1 MDEPLNKQ
9 EPFATHHCA
18 IPLSA
23 QLSDHRTQG
32 RAKHERVTEI
42 TGLRRYPLA
51 RRGFVMTSLISG
63 FTLATQ
69 RVEAQA
75 IQTDTDGIDAGEV
88 QIPVKDGQL
97 PAYYARPATGT
108 NFPVVLVNEEIFG
121 VHEYIKDTCRRFAK
135 LGYMAV
141 APEIYARI
149 ADLSKM
155 TDIQQIVREVI
166 SKKPDAEVYS
176 DLDATLA
183 WAAKNKGSAT
193 AIAETGFC
201 RGGRRTWLYAAHN
214 PNLKAAVAWY
224 GPVKGA
230 TSRIQPLTA
239 TRRRRQAEVPAAVPL
254 RRQGHRDRGR
264 RRRGGGGEGQGRHK
278 TVELH
283 VYPDRRTASMR
294 TTGPAIAQA
303 DAEDGWN
310 RMLAWFRQY
319 GVAPKSDA

>member
-1 MDEPLNKQ
+1 MNDV
-9 EPFATHHCA
+9 
-18 IPLSA
+18 S
-23 QLSDHRTQG
+23 
-32 RAKHERVTEI
+32 EI
-42 TGLRRYPLA
+42 AGLRRYPFA

-75 IQTDTDGIDAGEV
+75 IQTDTAGIDAGET

-155 TDIQQIVREVI
+155 TDIPQIVRDVI
-166 SKKPDAEVYS
+166 SKKPDAEVFS

-183 WAAKNKGSAT
+183 WAAGNKGSAT

-201 RGGRRTWLYAAHN
+201 RGGRNTWLYAAHN

-230 TSRIQPLTA
+230 TSPIQPQTA
-239 TRRRRQAEVPAAVPL
+239 IDIADKLKCPLLCLYGGKDTGIAVADVEETVAKAKAAN
-254 RRQGHRDRGR
+254 
-264 RRRGGGGEGQGRHK
+264 K

-283 VYPDRRTASMR
+283 VYPDSPHGFHADYRPSYQA
-294 TTGPAIAQA
+294 A
-303 DAEDGWN
+303 DAKDGWS
-310 RMLAWFRQY
+310 RMLAWFKQY
-319 GVAPKSDA
+319 GVAPKSGA